1 MGQGCD
7 QNRTKA
13 VELYEKSATSG
24 YSVAMYNC
32 GICYEKGR
40 GVTKDLNKAREW
52 YTKAVAQG
60 DAKAQAELD
69 SLNAANN

>member
-1 MGQGCD
+1 
-7 QNRTKA
+7 
-13 VELYEKSATSG
+13 
-24 YSVAMYNC
+24 MYNL
-32 GICYEKGR
+32 GICYEYGQ

-60 DAKAQAELD
+60 SAGAQTQLG